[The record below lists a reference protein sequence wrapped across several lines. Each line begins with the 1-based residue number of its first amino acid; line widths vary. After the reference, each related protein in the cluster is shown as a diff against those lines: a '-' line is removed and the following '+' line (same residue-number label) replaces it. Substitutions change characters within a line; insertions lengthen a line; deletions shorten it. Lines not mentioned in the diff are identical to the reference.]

1 MKFRTVEDVKES
13 LAAKKRNYEKRIA
26 LWKDVEFLTKKNG
39 EPFQALNKNFNNAEI
54 EKQFSN
60 YYIKVHGKV
69 TNDCQIWKKGDSQDI
84 WNKGEW
90 INDEICLYQNNYMS
104 KKYIPENGDILEV
117 AAIKEMI
124 KDHIEKLET
133 YLKETNQQLEKV
145 ENILNKYIPL
155 FSQLRNDLIEDCGAD
170 NNTLFYNTMEFLT
183 RNTLHYLG

>member
-1 MKFRTVEDVKES
+1 MKFRTVDDVKEN
-13 LAAKKRNYEKRIA
+13 LVAQKRNYEKKIA

-39 EPFQALNKNFNNAEI
+39 EPFQALNKNFNNAMI

-60 YYIKVHGKV
+60 YYIIVSGKV
-69 TNDCQIWKKGDSQDI
+69 TNDCKIWKKGDSQET

-90 INDEICLYQNNYMS
+90 VKDEICLHQNDYMK

-133 YLKETNQQLEKV
+133 NLEETNKQLEKV

-155 FSQLRNDLIEDCGAD
+155 FSQLRSELIEDCGAD
-170 NNTLFYNTMEFLT
+170 NNTLFYNAMEFLT
-183 RNTLHYLG
+183 RNTLRYIG